1 MTTTP
6 AATDTAVNN
15 TTLIDEVYAALQTQ
29 VNQTSHRALGTV
41 RAEQFQQFAYATD
54 DLDPRYFDDT
64 HAHAAGY
71 SQPVAPPLFLSSVF
85 GWQPGPAD
93 HELQPDG
100 TVGTETAGLPIGRL
114 RLMGAGQH
122 LEFGEPVLDGTELT
136 VETTLVD
143 VQRKAGRGGDFLLL
157 SLRRRFH
164 DQHGR
169 ALLSCTERFIAR

>member
-6 AATDTAVNN
+6 AATDTAAN
-15 TTLIDEVYAALQTQ
+15 TTTVIDDVYAALQTH
-29 VNQTSHRALGTV
+29 VNQTRYRTLGTV

-54 DLDPRYFDDT
+54 DLDPRYFNDK
-64 HAHAAGY
+64 HAHAVGY
-71 SQPVAPPLFLSSVF
+71 PQPVAPPLFLSSVF
-85 GWQPGPAD
+85 GWQPGPAE

-122 LEFGEPVLDGTELT
+122 LEFGEPVLDGTQLT
-136 VETTLVD
+136 VEITLMD
-143 VQRKAGRGGDFLLL
+143 VQRKTGRQGEFLLL
-157 SLRRRFH
+157 RLRRRFH

-169 ALLSCTERFIAR
+169 ALLSCAERFIAR